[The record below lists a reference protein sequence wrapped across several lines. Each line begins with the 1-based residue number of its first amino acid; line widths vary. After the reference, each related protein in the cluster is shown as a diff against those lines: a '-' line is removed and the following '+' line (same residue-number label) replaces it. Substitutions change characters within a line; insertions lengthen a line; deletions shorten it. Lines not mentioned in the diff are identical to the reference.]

1 MRSLLVFIT
10 FLILSSASLVNAEL
24 ERVSDDE
31 LEKLISNEK
40 FVITL
45 FRTSKCINIC
55 WFPTSFSNLVQCDT
69 EECGECDD
77 LESLL
82 LSIREDL
89 VDALNGWV
97 VAAESSSLALNFTS
111 GGSADAPK
119 IVFFRQGT
127 PMLYDGNIIL
137 KFYFITNPI
146 QIWVHRTTEWR
157 TVIGNINSE
166 SRSSCP

>member
-55 WFPTSFSNLVQCDT
+55 
-69 EECGECDD
+69 
-77 LESLL
+77 
-82 LSIREDL
+82 
-89 VDALNGWV
+89 
-97 VAAESSSLALNFTS
+97 
-111 GGSADAPK
+111 
-119 IVFFRQGT
+119 
-127 PMLYDGNIIL
+127 
-137 KFYFITNPI
+137 
-146 QIWVHRTTEWR
+146 
-157 TVIGNINSE
+157 
-166 SRSSCP
+166 